1 MLTNKT
7 KRVLE
12 DLLEVSMELVVLVD
26 SKVFMIN
33 SDKEEVEVKEPILL
47 EMFLKNS
54 RNFSQEVNKVKN
66 AEQQQLKEKI

>member
-7 KRVLE
+7 KLVLE

-66 AEQQQLKEKI
+66 AEQQQLKERI

>member
-66 AEQQQLKEKI
+66 AEQQQLKERI